1 MYLEQLYMKLLGH
14 PFPHEKIYFLSF
26 CSVWCVSDNDSCF
39 MQFENLINEFN
50 LNDVYGYKEKQEEKD
65 RKNSRK

>member
-1 MYLEQLYMKLLGH
+1 
-14 PFPHEKIYFLSF
+14 
-26 CSVWCVSDNDSCF
+26 

-50 LNDVYGYKEKQEEKD
+50 LNDVYGYKEKQEETEKD

>member
-1 MYLEQLYMKLLGH
+1 
-14 PFPHEKIYFLSF
+14 
-26 CSVWCVSDNDSCF
+26 

>member
-1 MYLEQLYMKLLGH
+1 MLELWRQFH
-14 PFPHEKIYFLSF
+14 HEKIYFLSF
-26 CSVWCVSDNDSCF
+26 RSVWSVSDNDSCF
-39 MQFENLINEFN
+39 MQFENLIYEFN

>member
-1 MYLEQLYMKLLGH
+1 
-14 PFPHEKIYFLSF
+14 
-26 CSVWCVSDNDSCF
+26 

-65 RKNSRK
+65 RKNKKKTVGSKRSRVGTNRR